1 MLLKLGFEFGVLN
14 PSGAGVGEDLDL
26 LLVNLS
32 AAVEVT
38 QFLLHLC
45 VGFEYFLPWAPAE
58 GLAEDFPRLV

>member
-1 MLLKLGFEFGVLN
+1 MLLELGFEFGVLN

-32 AAVEVT
+32 AAVEIT
-38 QFLLHLC
+38 QLLLHLC
-45 VGFEYFLPWAPAE
+45 VGSKYFLSWAPTD